1 MQVAESYLDQDA
13 FYFPHNLDFRGR
25 AYPMHPNLNHLGA
38 DLSRG
43 LLQFADAKPLGPDG
57 LKWLEISVS
66 LHHTLV
72 HSQNANSS
80 KRSLKTCLKPY
91 QQTMKYSLALVYAN
105 CQNLN

>member
-1 MQVAESYLDQDA
+1 MQVAESYLNQDA

-57 LKWLEISVS
+57 LRWLEISVS

-72 HSQNANSS
+72 HSQKPNSLEKRAFISLTKKSGQLTYFTTLSS
-80 KRSLKTCLKPY
+80 KG
-91 QQTMKYSLALVYAN
+91 
-105 CQNLN
+105 